1 MRKVHR
7 LTDFEQG
14 GGLRPVIRHRAL
26 FLVEPTP
33 AAAAAMRGW
42 VSAGHEIAAIWIG
55 YRSKS
60 RLLRTDAQLAR
71 MAPQWSVKAVAR
83 DHALDV
89 RQVPRLSTW
98 DQRLDAVRSVEADV
112 LISVYFRF
120 IVPAD
125 VLEIYGPNAVNL
137 HPAPLPRYR
146 GPHPIVAMILDRS
159 IMSDAAMTL
168 HVMSRELDAGNIIA
182 RQPIRFP
189 KSRSFTRLRLGTARA
204 GRLLIETAL
213 PKYLQGKII
222 AEPQQE
228 KQASVARVNH
238 DDLALGPH
246 LNVETIQWL
255 CDMIGQNWFLR
266 VATMP
271 KIEVVGFSRNLGPP
285 SGAAPRVGLMA
296 MEMDV
301 ADARVR
307 LALRRRWSKLA
318 RKLRE
323 LAIYIDEKDRA

>member
-1 MRKVHR
+1 MI
-7 LTDFEQG
+7 
-14 GGLRPVIRHRAL
+14 RPMIRRRAL
-26 FLVEPTP
+26 FLVEPNP

-42 VSAGHEIAAIWIG
+42 VSTGHEIAAIWIG
-55 YRSKS
+55 CRSKGGP
-60 RLLRTDAQLAR
+60 LRRDAQLAKI
-71 MAPQWSVKAVAR
+71 APQWSVKAVAR
-83 DHALDV
+83 DHAFGI

-112 LISVYFRF
+112 LVSVYFRF

-146 GPHPIVAMILDRS
+146 GPHPTLAMILDRS

-182 RQPIRFP
+182 RQPIPFP
-189 KSRSFTRLRLGTARA
+189 KDRSLTRFHLATARA
-204 GRLLIETAL
+204 GRLLVETAL
-213 PKYLQGKII
+213 PNYLQGKII
-222 AEPQQE
+222 TEPQQE
-228 KQASVARVNH
+228 KQASFARANH
-238 DDLALGPH
+238 DDIVLGPH

-255 CDMIGQNWFLR
+255 CDMIGQKWFLR
-266 VATMP
+266 VSAIP
-271 KIEVVGFSRNLGPP
+271 KIEVVGFYRNLGPP
-285 SGAAPRVGLMA
+285 TGAAPRVGLTA

-307 LALRRRWSKLA
+307 LALKRPWSKLA
-318 RKLRE
+318 RKLRKLRE
-323 LAIYIDEKDRA
+323 LAIYIDEKDRL